1 MNHVVYVLDKHGKPL
16 MPTKRFGHVRR
27 LMRSGRAVPVCDS
40 PFTIRLKYDSTGFVQ
55 KVHEGLDVGRE
66 NIGNG
71 ASLENGECIL
81 LEDIRTNNKSIKKA
95 MKDRAA
101 YRRERRRHRRQRKQR
116 AARRNN
122 TELKSG
128 KPCIALGNKQSM
140 SVSIKYPGANEP
152 TEHKVI
158 RGKEGKF
165 NNRKREDGWLTPS
178 ARQLIQMLMCVVE
191 DTIKILPVS
200 HLHIERNAFDFQKL
214 ENEDIRDWQHGKLFG
229 FNGYKDYID
238 HEQHSRCAICG
249 APISQ
254 YHHITPRKAGGIDN
268 VGNIIG
274 LCDRCHREVHNNKD
288 AAERLL
294 SIKKGLVQEYQV
306 GLLNSVMPD
315 FIEKVREFCD
325 KRGIEV
331 IITEG
336 HNTKDTRDRFNLP
349 KDHSIDGY
357 AISLSDRACALSVE
371 DVRPLDTVIIKRR
384 FKKKSGGMISARGK
398 RIYKFGGKIVAYNRH
413 KAMDQKEDSLEDYMA
428 AYAKTHTAAECTKHF
443 SELEIVSAKRI
454 YTYHKLGLIPD
465 IRPGDVVRYEK
476 HNKVRGNTKKATVA
490 ASSVSYK
497 QENSGSFEWHV
508 SYGEWRQNFKAKY
521 CHRISSGCIQTV
533 KVSPVM
539 EVVEEAEKQAEAM
552 KKKRTEKKKDAA

>member
-191 DTIKILPVS
+191 DTIKILPV
-200 HLHIERNAFDFQKL
+200 
-214 ENEDIRDWQHGKLFG
+214 
-229 FNGYKDYID
+229 
-238 HEQHSRCAICG
+238 
-249 APISQ
+249 
-254 YHHITPRKAGGIDN
+254 
-268 VGNIIG
+268 
-274 LCDRCHREVHNNKD
+274 
-288 AAERLL
+288 
-294 SIKKGLVQEYQV
+294 
-306 GLLNSVMPD
+306 
-315 FIEKVREFCD
+315 
-325 KRGIEV
+325 
-331 IITEG
+331 
-336 HNTKDTRDRFNLP
+336 
-349 KDHSIDGY
+349 
-357 AISLSDRACALSVE
+357 
-371 DVRPLDTVIIKRR
+371 
-384 FKKKSGGMISARGK
+384 
-398 RIYKFGGKIVAYNRH
+398 
-413 KAMDQKEDSLEDYMA
+413 
-428 AYAKTHTAAECTKHF
+428 
-443 SELEIVSAKRI
+443 
-454 YTYHKLGLIPD
+454 
-465 IRPGDVVRYEK
+465 
-476 HNKVRGNTKKATVA
+476 
-490 ASSVSYK
+490 
-497 QENSGSFEWHV
+497 
-508 SYGEWRQNFKAKY
+508 
-521 CHRISSGCIQTV
+521 
-533 KVSPVM
+533 
-539 EVVEEAEKQAEAM
+539 
-552 KKKRTEKKKDAA
+552 